1 MILVSEPI
9 CHGAEHA
16 PFNAAL
22 LATVRHAYP
31 DEEIH
36 FAAEPS
42 HLAEVRQQLPESLH
56 SGFGL
61 HSAPVPPRRAGNDER
76 RSGERALIQRL
87 ATQFA
92 GARQWLFSGSAD
104 TTFSALGALRDRE
117 LKRRTLAVLHGN
129 LSEITGWR
137 SRNPLVRRKD
147 LRSGLERTAIQGV
160 RFLVL
165 EHAIGDALRAE
176 MPNIAQNVHV
186 LEHPII
192 ADAGATG
199 ADAPEP
205 PGQPPVRVGFLGMAN
220 SPKGFDLFLKVA
232 ERVKQHCPEGI
243 QFHTIGPRAPD
254 MEPADWAALDTPP
267 WDRWL
272 SAEEYREGVLGMNF
286 VIMPYQAQH
295 YRWSASG
302 VLLDAIRYGRPV
314 IALRNPVM
322 ENLFQRHGDI
332 GYLCDQDNHMVV
344 TISERLRH
352 PDPAHYR
359 AQRKALARMLEAR
372 QPETLAPTYR
382 AIANHQDGG
391 GS

>member
-22 LATVRHAYP
+22 LATVQHAYP

-36 FAAEPS
+36 FAAESS
-42 HLAEVRQQLPESLH
+42 HLAEVRQQLPESLR
-56 SGFGL
+56 SNFAL
-61 HSAPVPPRRAGNDER
+61 HSAPVPPRRSGGGER
-76 RSGERALIQRL
+76 RAKERALIHKL
-87 ATQFA
+87 ADEFGDATQ
-92 GARQWLFSGSAD
+92 WLISGSAD
-104 TTFSALGALRDRE
+104 STLAALADLRRKD

-147 LRSGLERTAIQGV
+147 LRSGLERTAAQGV

-165 EHAIGDALRAE
+165 EHAIGDALRQE
-176 MPNIAQNVHV
+176 MPKIAGQVHV

-192 ADAGATG
+192 ADASAS
-199 ADAPEP
+199 DIP
-205 PGQPPVRVGFLGMAN
+205 PPDQPPVRIGFLGMAN

-232 ERVKQHCPEGI
+232 ERVKHQQREGI
-243 QFHTIGPRAPD
+243 EFHTFGPRAPD
-254 MEPADWAALDTPP
+254 MEVGAWDCLDTPP

-272 SAEEYREGVLGMNF
+272 TADEYRDGVLSMNF
-286 VIMPYQAQH
+286 VIMPYQAHH

-322 ENLFQRHGDI
+322 ENLFHRHGDI

-344 TISERLRH
+344 TIAERVRH
-352 PDPAHYR
+352 VSPAHYEE
-359 AQRKALARMLEAR
+359 QRKALARMLTAR
-372 QPETLAPTYR
+372 QPESLAPVYR
-382 AIANHQDGG
+382 DIIASPGG
-391 GS
+391 DLC